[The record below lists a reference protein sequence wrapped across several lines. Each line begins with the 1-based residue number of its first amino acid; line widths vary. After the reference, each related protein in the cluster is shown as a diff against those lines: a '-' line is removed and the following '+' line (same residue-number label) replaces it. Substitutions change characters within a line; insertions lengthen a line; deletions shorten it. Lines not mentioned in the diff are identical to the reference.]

1 MTLFMGARSMLEFT
15 LPWPPTKLSP
25 NARMHWSTLAAAKR
39 LYRSACWL
47 TALEQQRG
55 WRAELP
61 EGNLLVELEF
71 VRPSRRNYDRDNLV
85 ARMKSGLDGL
95 CDALKID
102 DKRFTTL
109 TARVNAE
116 QIGGFVRVRIL
127 KEPQQ

>member
-1 MTLFMGARSMLEFT
+1 
-15 LPWPPTKLSP
+15 
-25 NARMHWSTLAAAKR
+25 MHWSTLAAAKR

-55 WRAELP
+55 WRPELP
-61 EGNLLVELEF
+61 EGNLQVELEF